1 VPSISVPGLR
11 LNYAKSLFAP
21 VLITLVLL
29 AGHLSFGIL
38 DSYGRLLTAVG
49 TAIVAELV
57 FCRIFRGYWRNI
69 SSAYTSG
76 ISVGILIRSPFYWP
90 YVLASLLTISSK
102 YILTYR
108 GRHIWN
114 PSNFGVCIIL
124 FFGSFGASVLSVQ
137 WGNNLWAMIVIWI
150 IGSYS
155 IYQIKRFHICATYV
169 ASFVTFSWVRSL
181 VLDSPFL
188 VEVAPLT
195 GPMYQLFVFFMIT
208 DPKTTVSAKWGQYA
222 VPFAIALVGMFLRFG
237 KFIYAPFYALFIVGP
252 IAMLIELYSEEI
264 RRVLQP
270 VGMSTR

>member
-1 VPSISVPGLR
+1 MSWYALCAAISIAS
-11 LNYAKSLFAP
+11 K
-21 VLITLVLL
+21 
-29 AGHLSFGIL
+29 
-38 DSYGRLLTAVG
+38 
-49 TAIVAELV
+49 
-57 FCRIFRGYWRNI
+57 
-69 SSAYTSG
+69 
-76 ISVGILIRSPFYWP
+76 
-90 YVLASLLTISSK
+90 YVL
-102 YILTYR
+102 R
-108 GRHIWN
+108 VRDRHIWN

-137 WGNNLWAMIVIWI
+137 WGNNLWAMVVIWI

-169 ASFVTFSWVRSL
+169 ASFVAFSWVRSL

-222 VPFAIALVGMFLRFG
+222 VPFAIALVEMFLRFG
-237 KFIYAPFYALFIVGP
+237 EFIYAPFYALFIVGP

-270 VGMSTR
+270 VGVSMR